1 MRISAELSLYP
12 LHDKPL
18 PVILAF
24 IDQVMGDEKLEVV
37 VNQMSTQITGE
48 LGDVTRVIH
57 DALERSFASGHSQVL
72 VAKYLATPLP
82 IDEVPILE
90 AAG

>member
-12 LHDKPL
+12 LHEKPL
-18 PVILAF
+18 PAILAF
-24 IDQVMGDEKLEVV
+24 IDQIMSDDALKVV

-48 LGDVTRVIH
+48 LGDVTRVID
-57 DALERSFASGHSQVL
+57 DALERSFASGGSQVL
-72 VAKYLATPLP
+72 VVKYLAIALP
-82 IDEVPILE
+82 IEEAPILD